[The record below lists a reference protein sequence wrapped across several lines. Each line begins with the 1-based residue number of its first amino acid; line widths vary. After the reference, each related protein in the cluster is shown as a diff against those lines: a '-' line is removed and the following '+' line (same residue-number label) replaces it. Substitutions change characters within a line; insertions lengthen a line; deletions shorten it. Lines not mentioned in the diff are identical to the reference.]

1 MTLAKES
8 LTYETFTRIR
18 RDIIEGRIRPNER
31 LIAAD
36 LAESLGISRTPVR
49 EALQL
54 LEAEDIVVGVRRG
67 YVVREHTRDEVVEI
81 YEVRAALEG
90 MAARL
95 VAEHRDSAAIESI
108 VGLGAHD
115 PSISSDRS
123 RLVDLNSAFHAAIIE
138 ACGNRRLGRLNST
151 NSQQFFNYRIAELY
165 SDEEAVA
172 SVRGHQVI
180 VEALQRHDP
189 DAAEAAARRHVLE
202 GLQVTLTKL
211 R

>member
-1 MTLAKES
+1 MTLARES
-8 LTYETFTRIR
+8 LTYETFTRLR

-67 YVVREHTRDEVVEI
+67 YVVREHTKDEVVEI

-95 VAEHRDSAAIESI
+95 VAQHHDDATLASI
-108 VGLGAHD
+108 VAIGAHD
-115 PSISSDRS
+115 VAIAADRS
-123 RLVDLNSAFHAAIIE
+123 RLVDLNSMFHAAIIQ
-138 ACGNRRLGRLNST
+138 ACGNRRLGRLNSA

-165 SDEEAVA
+165 TDAEAIE
-172 SVRGHQVI
+172 SVQGHARI
-180 VEALQRHDP
+180 VEALQQHDA
-189 DAAEAAARRHVLE
+189 DEAESAAQQHVLD
-202 GLQVTLTKL
+202 GLAVTLSKL